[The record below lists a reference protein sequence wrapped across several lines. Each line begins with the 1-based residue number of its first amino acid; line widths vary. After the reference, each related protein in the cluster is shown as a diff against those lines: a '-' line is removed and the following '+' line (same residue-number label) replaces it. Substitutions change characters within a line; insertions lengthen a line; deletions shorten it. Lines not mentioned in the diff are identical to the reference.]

1 MDDTRAPGTTQ
12 ECVTHTTN
20 YETKHETSSY
30 VDAELLGV
38 NQATERRLRTK
49 IDLTICPIVCLLYLF
64 CYIDRANIGGI
75 HCHTQPLLIEIAD
88 G

>member
-1 MDDTRAPGTTQ
+1 MDNTRAPRTDQ
-12 ECVTHTTN
+12 ECITHTTN
-20 YETKHETSSY
+20 YETKHETSY
-30 VDAELLGV
+30 ADTELLAV

-49 IDLTICPIVCLLYLF
+49 IDLAICPIVCLLYLF

-75 HCHTQPLLIEIAD
+75 HCRTQSLLIEITD